1 MPLKIYTFLL
11 RLVAPLL
18 WAYMFV
24 RARRAGGD
32 WQIFSAERFGFY
44 ALPWDGEAPV
54 WVHAVSLGET
64 RAAQTL
70 IKQLLARGERVL
82 LTHMTAT
89 GRAEGA
95 RLFAAEIAA
104 GQLRQQWVPYDFS
117 GATKKFMQHYRPRL
131 GILIEREV
139 WPNLIEHAQLAAVP
153 IVLASARFSEKSQK
167 QVKQIDKVFL
177 TLMRDAYAGI
187 DLTLAQTEDDAT
199 RLYEVGALNIHVVG
213 NLKFDVTPPRDINK
227 KSATLKKHL
236 HLKNQSVLLIA
247 SSRQDEEE
255 MILQSLLKL
264 PIKNLI
270 TIFVPRH
277 PQRFKEVE
285 LMLKKYRV
293 SFIKRSDKKI
303 KLKTYQ
309 FILGDSM
316 GEMYSYYNLANIA
329 LMGGTILPYGGQNLI
344 ESMAMN
350 VPVILGPHT
359 YNFHDV
365 SNEAIRLGAATR
377 IQTLDQ
383 LEKVLPQMLRS
394 SSQSKMKK
402 ACHTQQNRAVGF
414 KRRGVDFGLGIGLP
428 AGRH

>member
-1 MPLKIYTFLL
+1 MIRFFYSLLVYFLL
-11 RLVAPLL
+11 PFTIIKLIYRGFKQPDYLQH
-18 WAYMFV
+18 W
-24 RARRAGGD
+24 
-32 WQIFSAERFGFY
+32 AERYGFY
-44 ALPWDGEAPV
+44 SDSTKKV
-54 WVHAVSLGET
+54 WAKRKTLWIHAVSVGET
-64 RAAQTL
+64 KAAIPFIKLFLKKYPGHHLLITHGTPTGRATSIDIKHTRITRIYLPFDTVDATQRFLNTFKPELGFLLETELWFNLIHQSHKKSIPLYLVNARLSEKSFQLYKKISTL
-70 IKQLLARGERVL
+70 IKPSLKELKGV
-82 LTHMTAT
+82 
-89 GRAEGA
+89 
-95 RLFAAEIAA
+95 
-104 GQLRQQWVPYDFS
+104 
-117 GATKKFMQHYRPRL
+117 
-131 GILIEREV
+131 
-139 WPNLIEHAQLAAVP
+139 
-153 IVLASARFSEKSQK
+153 
-167 QVKQIDKVFL
+167 
-177 TLMRDAYAGI
+177 
-187 DLTLAQTEDDAT
+187 LAQTKSDAK
-199 RLYEVGALNIHVVG
+199 RFESLGAKAVEVMG

-227 KSATLKKHL
+227 KSAALKKHL
-236 HLKNQSVLLIA
+236 RLKNQSVLLIA

-277 PQRFKEVE
+277 PQRFKEIE

-303 KLKTYQ
+303 KAKPYQ

-383 LEKVLPQMLRS
+383 LEKVLPQMLQS
-394 SSQSKMKK
+394 SSQLKMKK
-402 ACHTQQNRAVGF
+402 ACLEMMDKHQGATLKILN
-414 KRRGVDFGLGIGLP
+414 KIKSTI
-428 AGRH
+428 